1 MSPRRRSALAQAE
14 RDLYLAS
21 RTAGD
26 LHAAETGPAALAER
40 VARPHQRRRR
50 YGAGVAVVPLPRSRR
65 RPTAG
70 DQAPQ
75 MSAVGALAVFVGL
88 VILVGGTIACAV
100 SGQWAGM
107 IFVVIFGF
115 GPMLWA
121 GRGGRDGLPTR

>member
-1 MSPRRRSALAQAE
+1 MNRRRRSALAQAE

-26 LHAAETGPAALAER
+26 LHAAEKGPAALAER
-40 VARPHQRRRR
+40 VTRRQVRRRLYQAR
-50 YGAGVAVVPLPRSRR
+50 VPIVPLPRGRR
-65 RPTAG
+65 RSAAARS
-70 DQAPQ
+70 APQ
-75 MSAVGALAVFVGL
+75 MSAVGALAVFFGL

-100 SGQWAGM
+100 SGQWTGM

-121 GRGGRDGLPTR
+121 GRGGRDGLPPP